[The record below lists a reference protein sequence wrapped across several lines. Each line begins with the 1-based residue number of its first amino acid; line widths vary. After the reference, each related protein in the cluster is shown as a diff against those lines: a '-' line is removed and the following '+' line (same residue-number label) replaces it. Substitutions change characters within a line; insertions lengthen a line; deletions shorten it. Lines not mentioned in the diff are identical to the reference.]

1 MDSPFFTLSIPYRL
15 SVWQYDTPL
24 STKMNRIRSVF
35 AEMCCLLLAFVAF
48 WKSGGP
54 FLGEPGLRAGLD
66 EKGVR
71 SLQPEQSF
79 KQMRLLPLRPLQ
91 RGTLIFALRKLDS
104 IPLKNLPLPWRT
116 LNIGSRN
123 LYFAHCFLSEAK
135 KNNEYPPLEGA

>member
-91 RGTLIFALRKLDS
+91 RGTLIFALRKLIEAS
-104 IPLKNLPLPWRT
+104 SFKVSNKFGFRLHSAFTSL
-116 LNIGSRN
+116 LNRPGHIYS
-123 LYFAHCFLSEAK
+123 
-135 KNNEYPPLEGA
+135 